1 MAIFDIKIEGLS
13 KVVASIDSGSKD
25 FRKKAAEIIR
35 NNVGEM
41 VKNAKRDAPHDMGK
55 LRNSIT
61 VQKNG
66 EFEYEMVCQSS
77 IAPFMEFGTKG
88 RYQPIPGV
96 DASEFK
102 SNKGE
107 SGKGFYDSILEW
119 VKRKQIGV
127 TYSVK
132 TRRKE
137 GTAVDRQIQFEQIA
151 FAIYLSI
158 VRHGVRPQ
166 PFFYQQGPKQEPKI
180 NADFQQLVNNAFSI

>member
-1 MAIFDIKIEGLS
+1 MAKFTINIEGLV
-13 KVVASIDSGSKD
+13 KVSAQLNAAPE
-25 FRKKAAEIIR
+25 RLTKKADAIIR
-35 NNVGEM
+35 DNVGQM
-41 VKNAKRDAPHDMGK
+41 VRNAKRDAPVDMGK

-61 VQKNG
+61 VQKDG
-66 EFEYEMVCQSS
+66 ELAYSMVCQSS
-77 IAPFMEFGTKG
+77 VAPFMEFGTKG

-127 TYSVK
+127 TYNVK

>member
-1 MAIFDIKIEGLS
+1 MAKFTINIEGLV
-13 KVVASIDSGSKD
+13 KVSAQLNAAPE
-25 FRKKAAEIIR
+25 RLTKKADAIIR
-35 NNVGEM
+35 DNVGQM
-41 VKNAKRDAPHDMGK
+41 VRNAKRDAPVDMGK

-61 VQKNG
+61 VQKDG
-66 EFEYEMVCQSS
+66 ELAYSMVCQSS
-77 IAPFMEFGTKG
+77 VAPFMEFGTKG

-166 PFFYQQGPKQEPKI
+166 PFFHQQGPKQEPKI
-180 NADFQQLVNNAFSI
+180 NADFQKLVDNAFSI